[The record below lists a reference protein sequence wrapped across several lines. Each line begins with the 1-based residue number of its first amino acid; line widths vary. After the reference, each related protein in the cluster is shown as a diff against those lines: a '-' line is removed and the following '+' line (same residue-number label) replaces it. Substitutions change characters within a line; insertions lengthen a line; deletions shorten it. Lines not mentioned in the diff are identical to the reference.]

1 MQVTIYDI
9 HGQKVQ
15 SETTRF
21 GFRTVEL
28 IQQPIPGSEG
38 LSFYFRI
45 NGVEVFLKGSNWIP
59 PDALRD
65 RVTNATI
72 DVFLQSAIDANIN
85 VLRVWGGG
93 GFESDYFY
101 ETCDRLGLLIWQD
114 FMFACAMY
122 PTNPDF
128 LDLVGNE
135 TVYQLKRLYNHPSII
150 TWSANNENE
159 IALRDNWYGTQS
171 DFIRYKM
178 DYVTLYVSHV
188 REIVKIIDKTRPFI
202 VSSPSNGDESRQE
215 GWVARNPG
223 SPLYGDVHHYDYTAN
238 CWNPEVFPKPR
249 FASEYGYQSYP
260 SLESLKKISLFT
272 DLKWNSTLMYY
283 RQHHQDGNKQIEEL
297 IKQNFNLPRSSNESI
312 YFEQMVYM
320 SQIVQSVCVAYET
333 EHYRRLRGR
342 LVKGKQDASSSSN
355 AYTDNF
361 YQSFGGQSI
370 AFDQDSSSN
379 LGATKLKFN
388 EKERFE
394 EKVNDVVAAK
404 KEVTNEILFGHTMG
418 AMYWQLNDIWQA
430 PSWASIEY
438 GGKWKML
445 HYYAKSFFRDVALS
459 HQSRGDMMDVFV
471 VSDLLTKVFGNLTI
485 SSYKWSSLTM
495 IKEESYPITIPSQM
509 ATLVKTFPV
518 LNWCQQPTQCFLVL
532 SININKMPKH
542 SYARPV
548 FLAPF
553 SAVDSL
559 KDPKVNMTNF
569 IQVSSNV
576 VRFTVVVQNPAA
588 FLWMDTSIPGHFSDN
603 GFVQFETSKTL
614 FFYAKDD
621 VTIHNLEQSLH
632 QMSLYNTIHG

>member
-1 MQVTIYDI
+1 MTIYDA
-9 HGQKVQ
+9 HGRKIQ
-15 SETTRF
+15 SGSTRF

-28 IQQPIPGSEG
+28 IQQPILASEG

-45 NGVEVFLKGSNWIP
+45 NDVDVFLKGSNWIP

-72 DVFLQSAIDANIN
+72 DLYLQSAIDANIN

-122 PTNPDF
+122 PTNPEF
-128 LDLVGNE
+128 LELVGNE

-150 TWSANNENE
+150 IWSANNENE
-159 IALRDNWYGTQS
+159 IALRDNWYGTQN
-171 DFIRYKM
+171 DFVRYKM
-178 DYVTLYVSHV
+178 DYVTLYVKYI
-188 REIVKIIDKTRPFI
+188 REIVKTIDKTRPFI
-202 VSSPSNGDESRQE
+202 VSSPSNGAESRQE
-215 GWVARNPG
+215 GWVAKDPG
-223 SPLYGDVHHYDYTAN
+223 SSLYGDVHHYNYTAN
-238 CWNPEVFPKPR
+238 CWNAEVFPKPR

-260 SLESLKKISLFT
+260 SLESLKKVSLLT
-272 DLKWNSTLMYY
+272 DLKWNSSLMYY

-297 IKQNFNLPRSSNESI
+297 IKQNFKLPTSSNESI
-312 YFEQMVYM
+312 YFEHMVYM
-320 SQIVQSVCVAYET
+320 SQIMQSVCVAFET

-342 LVKGKQDASSSSN
+342 LVKEKQDVSGSRN
-355 AYTDNF
+355 TVTDNF
-361 YQSFGGQSI
+361 DQRFGGNSI
-370 AFDQDSSSN
+370 AFEQDSHRM
-379 LGATKLKFN
+379 GAVKRKQDELK
-388 EKERFE
+388 RFE
-394 EKVNDVVAAK
+394 EKVNDSFTRE
-404 KEVTNEILFGHTMG
+404 KELTNEMLFGHTMG

-459 HQSRGDMMDVFV
+459 YESRGDMMDVFI
-471 VSDLLTKVFGNLTI
+471 VSDLLTKVYGSLTI
-485 SSYKWSSLTM
+485 SAFKWSSLTP
-495 IKEESYPITIPSQM
+495 IKKESYQIMIPSQM
-509 ATLVKTFPV
+509 ATLVKTLTV
-518 LNWCQQPTQCFLVL
+518 LDWCQQPTQCFLVL
-532 SININKMPKH
+532 SINVNKMPEY
-542 SYARPV
+542 SYTRPM

-569 IQVSSNV
+569 IQVSSKV

-588 FLWMDTSIPGHFSDN
+588 FLWLDTSIPGHFSDN

-614 FFYAKDD
+614 FFYARDD
-621 VTIHNLEQSLH
+621 VTIYDITQSLR
-632 QMSLYNTIHG
+632 QLSLYNTIDG

>member
-1 MQVTIYDI
+1 MTIYDA
-9 HGQKVQ
+9 HGRKIQ
-15 SETTRF
+15 SGSTRF

-28 IQQPIPGSEG
+28 IQQPILGSEG

-45 NGVEVFLKGSNWIP
+45 NDVDVFLKGSNWIP

-72 DVFLQSAIDANIN
+72 DLYLQSAIDANIN

-122 PTNPDF
+122 PTNPEF
-128 LDLVGNE
+128 LELVGNE

-150 TWSANNENE
+150 IWSANNENE
-159 IALRDNWYGTQS
+159 IALRDNWYGTQN
-171 DFIRYKM
+171 DFVRYKM
-178 DYVTLYVSHV
+178 DYVTLYVKYI
-188 REIVKIIDKTRPFI
+188 REIVKTIDKTRPFI
-202 VSSPSNGDESRQE
+202 VSSPSNGAESRQE
-215 GWVARNPG
+215 GWVAKDPG
-223 SPLYGDVHHYDYTAN
+223 SSLYGDVHHYNYTAN
-238 CWNPEVFPKPR
+238 CWNAEVFPKPR

-260 SLESLKKISLFT
+260 SLESLKKVSLLT
-272 DLKWNSTLMYY
+272 DLKWNGSLMYY

-297 IKQNFNLPRSSNESI
+297 IKQNFKLPTSSNESI
-312 YFEQMVYM
+312 YFEHMVYM
-320 SQIVQSVCVAYET
+320 SQIMQSVCVAFET

-342 LVKGKQDASSSSN
+342 LVKEKQDVSGSRN
-355 AYTDNF
+355 TVTDNF
-361 YQSFGGQSI
+361 DQSFGGNSI
-370 AFDQDSSSN
+370 AFEQDSHRM
-379 LGATKLKFN
+379 GAVKRKQDELK
-388 EKERFE
+388 RFE
-394 EKVNDVVAAK
+394 EKVNDSFTRE
-404 KEVTNEILFGHTMG
+404 KELTNEMLFGHTMG

-459 HQSRGDMMDVFV
+459 YQSRGDMMDVFI
-471 VSDLLTKVFGNLTI
+471 VSDLLTKVYGSLTI
-485 SSYKWSSLTM
+485 SAFKWSSLTP
-495 IKEESYPITIPSQM
+495 IKKESYQIMIPSQM
-509 ATLVKTFPV
+509 ATLVKTLTV
-518 LNWCQQPTQCFLVL
+518 LDWCQQPTQCFLVL
-532 SININKMPKH
+532 SINVNKMPEY
-542 SYARPV
+542 SYARPM

-569 IQVSSNV
+569 IQVSSKV

-588 FLWMDTSIPGHFSDN
+588 FLWLDTSIPGHFSDN

-614 FFYAKDD
+614 FFYARDD
-621 VTIHNLEQSLH
+621 VTIYDITQSLR
-632 QMSLYNTIHG
+632 QLSLYNTIDG